1 MQTHQPAH
9 RKVSK
14 ENERL
19 QSSCIATFDQ
29 AHARL
34 RETRDADNPLSPPE
48 KEGPLWRL
56 QEEEES

>member
-1 MQTHQPAH
+1 MQTRQPSH

-34 RETRDADNPLSPPE
+34 RETRDADNPPGTPE
-48 KEGPLWRL
+48 KESPLWRL
-56 QEEEES
+56 QEEKVT